1 MFRSTFLRLAA
12 FYTVAFALAVVLL
25 GAVTLTT
32 TRAALKQ
39 QFDARITI
47 ESAALAQEF
56 RTEGLSGVVQA
67 VGERD
72 RTPGALSYGLD
83 APGGAPVAGR
93 LAGSR
98 APPGWSTLKLTTA
111 HRPESLRVLTTTLP
125 DGYALRIGDDDA
137 RNDALEATV
146 VAGFGWAF
154 AGVVALGIL
163 GGLGLSFG
171 VHRRLNAMSGAAEA
185 IINGDFSRRIPVRG
199 PERGGGDDLDRLAAT
214 FNRMLDRITL
224 LMESLRQVSSDV
236 AHDLRTPLT
245 RLRQRLEVSR
255 TAKTAGER
263 AAAISGA
270 LEEVDAILDTFAA
283 LLRIAQIESGA
294 RRAAFRPVD
303 LAALARDVVAD
314 FAPSAEDAGH
324 ALTLVAG
331 APLAVEGDPE
341 LLTQMLVNLVEN
353 GLRHAGEKAR
363 VTVRVE
369 AEGPAAVVAVADDGP
384 GVPAAERERIFDRFY
399 RLERSRSTPGSGLG
413 LALVAAVARL
423 HGASVTLADASP
435 GLDVRIAFASFTRAA
450 TLGFPNAADSAPSTQ
465 IA

>member
-12 FYTVAFALAVVLL
+12 FYTVGFALSVVVL
-25 GAVTLTT
+25 GAVTLLT

-39 QFDARITI
+39 QFEARITT
-47 ESAALAQEF
+47 EAAALAQEF

-83 APGGAPVAGR
+83 APDGSPVAGR
-93 LAGSR
+93 LAGSH
-98 APPGWSTLKLTTA
+98 APPGWSSLKLTTA
-111 HRPESLRVLTTTLP
+111 HRPESLRVLTTTLS
-125 DGYALRIGDDDA
+125 DGYALRVGDDDA

-154 AGVVALGIL
+154 AGVVVLGIL
-163 GGLGLSFG
+163 GGLGLSYG
-171 VHRRLNAMSGAAEA
+171 VHRRLGAMSGAAEA
-185 IINGDFSRRIPVRG
+185 IIIGDFSRRIPVRG
-199 PERGGGDDLDRLAAT
+199 ADDDLDRLAAT

-224 LMESLRQVSSDV
+224 LMDSLRQVSSDV

-245 RLRQRLEVSR
+245 RLRQRLEASR
-255 TAKTAGER
+255 TAVS
-263 AAAISGA
+263 AADRTTAISGA

-303 LAALARDVVAD
+303 LATLARDVVGD

-324 ALTLVAG
+324 TLMLAAG
-331 APLAVEGDPE
+331 APLTIEGDAE

-353 GLRHAGEKAR
+353 ALRHAGDRAR
-363 VTVRVE
+363 VTVRVQ
-369 AEGPAAVVAVADDGP
+369 ADGPDGVVAVADDGP
-384 GVPAAERERIFDRFY
+384 GVPPAERERIFDRFY

-423 HGASVTLADASP
+423 HNATVTLADAAP
-435 GLDVRIAFASFTRAA
+435 GLDVRVTFGRVGRAA
-450 TLGFPNAADSAPSTQ
+450 TLGFPNVTDSASSAQ